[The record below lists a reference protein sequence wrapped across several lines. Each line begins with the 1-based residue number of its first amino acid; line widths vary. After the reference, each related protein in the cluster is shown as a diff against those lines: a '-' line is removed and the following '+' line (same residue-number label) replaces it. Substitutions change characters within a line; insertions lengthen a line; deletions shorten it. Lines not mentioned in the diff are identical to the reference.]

1 MGKIRKIQILVFS
14 RINVYMIF
22 LQPNISQMP
31 FCIQKQKQ
39 EQTNHWVLAQVQ
51 LILSFNLLKHKI
63 DKHVDDEKDDCCLV
77 ILDNLCS
84 I

>member
-1 MGKIRKIQILVFS
+1 ML
-14 RINVYMIF
+14 
-22 LQPNISQMP
+22 

-39 EQTNHWVLAQVQ
+39 EQTNHWALAQVQ